1 MNNHSDETFS
11 STPIY
16 KTNIDPYQK
25 QIFFYENPT
34 CTYSRFPVLP
44 KTFVTNNDLE
54 NVFYFSEKKNNTGN
68 YFLYTQA
75 YPSFPRV
82 PCMFPQ

>member
-16 KTNIDPYQK
+16 KTNIDPYKK

-34 CTYSRFPVLP
+34 CTYSQFPVISTTPDKNKL
-44 KTFVTNNDLE
+44 D
-54 NVFYFSEKKNNTGN
+54 NVFYFYEKKNNTGN